1 MYWFV
6 QIIPPTISLLNQ
18 SNRPKF
24 CRKKVFEISRY
35 YALPSWLARPVLWE
49 DPYQVWHGESP
60 ALPYLFLGAWI
71 GFIRWNEGLLDE
83 HICHMRDIQNSWK
96 ALVSILRSILLL
108 VARFCL
114 TNGFGQVSS
123 NGTRD
128 CLTNWSAVLSMS
140 TALLTSCSVYS
151 RTCTLVQSLLP
162 NASIFTNYFQ
172 CLVVLQLFYLHQRFQ
187 YFGRILARFD
197 HLFFGQVQSIHNSL
211 LHVLLNF

>member
-35 YALPSWLARPVLWE
+35 YALPSWLERPVLWE

-71 GFIRWNEGLLDE
+71 GFIRRNEGLLDE

-96 ALVSILRSILLL
+96 ALVSILRIILLL
-108 VARFCL
+108 VARFRL

-140 TALLTSCSVYS
+140 TALLTSCSVSS
-151 RTCTLVQSLLP
+151 RTCTLVLISSLDKSSL
-162 NASIFTNYFQ
+162 STT
-172 CLVVLQLFYLHQRFQ
+172 
-187 YFGRILARFD
+187 
-197 HLFFGQVQSIHNSL
+197 FFFMSYSTFRVGTQNG
-211 LHVLLNF
+211 LNLEKRGFPDRGFVCISVYMEKEWEII